1 MHRLL
6 LVLVLALFP
15 VLGCKSKPPAPKRV
29 ELKIQQR
36 SEKPIPGTNG
46 EANISISDI
55 RNGNSARLTITDDMG
70 KVVAAEKMGKG
81 DTLDFE
87 FYSLTNKSDLHYRL
101 RVDRYQDGIAVDFAY
116 LSFMALPAPEPKTP

>member
-1 MHRLL
+1 MVRLS

-15 VLGCKSKPPAPKRV
+15 VLGCKSKPQAPKRV

-36 SEKPIPGTNG
+36 RQLPVPGTNG
-46 EANISISDI
+46 EARISISDI

-70 KVVAAEKMGKG
+70 KVVASDKMTKG

-87 FYSLTNKSDLHYRL
+87 FYSLTNKSTLRYQL
-101 RVDRYQDGIAVDFAY
+101 RVDRYQDGIAIDFAY
-116 LSFMALPAPEPKTP
+116 LSFMALPEIEPKTP